1 MKQRIHTSEA
11 PPPGG
16 PYSQGVLWN
25 GLLFTAGVVPIDP
38 ATGLVVGTTIEE
50 QTHQVM
56 KNLRA
61 ILQAAEMDF
70 HHAIKVTVHLA
81 RLLDDFAGF
90 NRAYDSYFEPESRP
104 VRTTVGSVLN
114 GILVEIDLIAGKDS

>member
-1 MKQRIHTSEA
+1 MKQRTYTSEA
-11 PPPGG
+11 PQPGG

-25 GLLFTAGVVPIDP
+25 GLLFTAGVGPIDP
-38 ATGLVVGTTIEE
+38 AKGLVVGTTIEE

-70 HHAIKVTVHLA
+70 RHVIKVTVHLA

-90 NRAYDSYFEPESRP
+90 NRAYESYFEPESRP